1 MKKAP
6 RIPRRFYWYMA
17 SLWLLAVVAVG
28 AAARLQ
34 PGLTATNSHD
44 MVIAFILVV
53 FVALA
58 GAMPLELAPTVK
70 IHVGTAPVFAA
81 TLLFPVPIAA
91 FIGLAGTVA
100 YYSYFLQFQRRRTWQ
115 DLAFNSGRGVLQV
128 AVAGAVFHALATGQ
142 WWQEMASAPSFVLAA
157 LCAGSAYYLIN
168 VISVH
173 SATAIVTGQ
182 NPARLWW
189 SSLAIE
195 GPQQAALL
203 LFGVV
208 TALVVSLF
216 PILGLAM
223 VFPVCVVYYSLRSS
237 VALRVHTQ
245 SAVEAIADAVDMRSF
260 GTTGH
265 SRRVADLSARVA
277 VRLGMSPDE
286 VEMVRR
292 AARVHDIGKVG
303 FSDAV
308 LRREG
313 VLSAQDEAALR
324 LHPKYGAEILAPFAE
339 YQRCRHLVR
348 LHHEQPDGGG
358 YPDGR
363 AGSQVPLGA
372 SIIAVV
378 EAFDALTSDRF
389 NHEAVSATLA
399 CAELQTGADTLWSD
413 LAVQGLDDEIRAKT
427 PARSEAGARARAGVR
442 F

>member
-6 RIPRRFYWYMA
+6 RIPPRFYWYMA
-17 SLWLLAVVAVG
+17 GLWLLAALAVG
-28 AAARLQ
+28 IAGQLQ
-34 PGLTATNSHD
+34 PGLAVTSSHAIT
-44 MVIAFILVV
+44 IAFILVV
-53 FVALA
+53 FIGLA

-70 IHVGTAPVFAA
+70 INIGAAPLFAA
-81 TLLFPVPIAA
+81 TLLFPATIAA
-91 FIGLAGTVA
+91 VIGLAGTVG
-100 YYSYFLQFQRRRTWQ
+100 YYSYFHLRRRRTWQ
-115 DLAFNSGRGVLQV
+115 DVAFNSGRVVLQI
-128 AVAGAVFHALATGQ
+128 AVAGAVFHSLAIGQ
-142 WWQEMASAPSFVLAA
+142 WWQEIAFAPTFVLAA
-157 LCAGSAYYLIN
+157 LGAGAAYYLIN
-168 VISVH
+168 VLSVH
-173 SATAIVTGQ
+173 LATALVTGQ

-208 TALVVSLF
+208 TALVVNLF

-237 VALRVHTQ
+237 IALRVHTQ

-265 SRRVADLSARVA
+265 SRRVATLSAQVA
-277 VRLGMSPDE
+277 MRLGMSQDE
-286 VEMVRR
+286 VELVRR
-292 AARVHDIGKVG
+292 AARVHDIGKIG

-313 VLSAQDEAALR
+313 ALSTQDEAALR
-324 LHPKYGAEILAPFAE
+324 LHPRYGAEILAPFAE

-378 EAFDALTSDRF
+378 EAFDALTSERLDS
-389 NHEAVSATLA
+389 EAMSATLA
-399 CAELQTGADTLWSD
+399 CAELQAGADTRWNER
-413 LAVQGLDDEIRAKT
+413 AVQGLIDEIQAKS
-427 PARSEAGARARAGVR
+427 PARSEAGSRARVGAR
-442 F
+442 L